1 MKNLTILVSYDK
13 EIKSR
18 RVIFFFPTKDSDSM
32 VIDIFTYEHFKRY
45 TILFIHPVCSSKIV
59 YKIFSRTADVRNWS
73 CLLKV

>member
-1 MKNLTILVSYDK
+1 MKILTILVSYDK

-18 RVIFFFPTKDSDSM
+18 RVIFFFPTKDSNSK
-32 VIDIFTYEHFKRY
+32 VINIFTYEHFERY
-45 TILFIHPVCSSKIV
+45 TILFILNVNSKNV

>member
-1 MKNLTILVSYDK
+1 MKILTILVSYDK

-32 VIDIFTYEHFKRY
+32 VIDIFTYEHFERY
-45 TILFIHPVCSSKIV
+45 TILFILNVNSKNV